1 MSEPAPPEPVS
12 SGQTRRRSSSPEAF
26 VGAIFAL
33 FDRLG
38 SHHYGEAVTQ
48 LDHALQTAHHAR
60 AAGEPDAL
68 VAAALLHDIGHL
80 LQKQGEDAADRGI
93 DTVHERI
100 GAAWLA
106 QGFGPELTE
115 PVRLHVEAK
124 RYLATR
130 TPGYLEALSPASLQS
145 LELQGGPMTD
155 PDAAAFETVPAFDAA
170 VRLRLYDEQGKV
182 DGVRLAPLESYRD
195 LLLKLALRGP
205 D

>member
-1 MSEPAPPEPVS
+1 MTRAPS
-12 SGQTRRRSSSPEAF
+12 AEAF
-26 VGAIFAL
+26 VNSIFAL

-38 SHHYGEAVTQ
+38 GHTYGEAVTQ

-80 LQKQGEDAADRGI
+80 LQKQGADAADRGV
-93 DTVHERI
+93 DALHERI

-106 QGFGPELTE
+106 QAFGPRVTE

-130 TPGYLEALSPASLQS
+130 EAGYLEALSGASVQS
-145 LELQGGPMTD
+145 LALQGGPMSEAEA
-155 PDAAAFETVPAFDAA
+155 DAFQTAPGFDAA
-170 VRLRLYDEQGKV
+170 VKLRRYDEQGKV
-182 DGVRLAPLESYRD
+182 EGVQLAPMASYRD
-195 LLLKLALRGP
+195 LLLALASR